1 MDIDQEAVKN
11 YLSKNLGLD
20 PEGKIIVKQF
30 EHGQS
35 NPTYLIE
42 YLGSKNE
49 AALLRDQ
56 PFLWVYYTVYYMN
69 TKSKKVAI
77 F

>member
-1 MDIDQEAVKN
+1 MALNICQKREIQKVRMKKKLKEMVC
-11 YLSKNLGLD
+11 YNLISY
-20 PEGKIIVKQF
+20 PIF
-30 EHGQS
+30 
-35 NPTYLIE
+35 E